1 MDACTVDVRAGRV
14 RIDGSHTETDAT
26 KSGRSRR
33 LVPVEA
39 LHPGT
44 VAILR
49 SLRARQAAERLAAGS
64 AYRDSGLVLVD
75 ALGEPVTPERFTA
88 AFGSLCRDAGVP
100 VVRMHWLRH
109 TLATILHRAGV
120 EAADAAMVLGHST
133 QVHLTHYVTP
143 TQRGVDRAAA
153 AFAATPLL
161 RGDCC
166 TDR

>member
-1 MDACTVDVRAGRV
+1 MIEVRRVLTHVEDIHHEFGPVAATPLRRGAIAVVLTNPYAGRYEPDILPMMDA
-14 RIDGSHTETDAT
+14 
-26 KSGRSRR
+26 
-33 LVPVEA
+33 L
-39 LHPGT
+39 
-44 VAILR
+44 
-49 SLRARQAAERLAAGS
+49 Q
-64 AYRDSGLVLVD
+64 
-75 ALGEPVTPERFTA
+75 ALGVDMA
-88 AFGSLCRDAGVP
+88 ARLRVSMGVP